1 MADVIDLGTETLLVD
16 NGHLRDMRGE
26 MDPAYDLFGGEDDE
40 EEKDE
45 WEGGFVVDEE
55 DIDELGVDMLTEA
68 EIEALRGGVSYG
80 ERLKMRDGAN
90 AV

>member
-26 MDPAYDLFGGEDDE
+26 LDPAYDLLGGEDDE
-40 EEKDE
+40 EEDD

-68 EIEALRGGVSYG
+68 EIEALRRGVSYG
-80 ERLKMRDGAN
+80 GRLKMGI
-90 AV
+90 VLM